1 VRVEGFF
8 TRLPHGFFPAD
19 KVSPVSG
26 VVPRADGRY
35 LIAGSFDSFVYVIDR
50 RMMQV
55 LHSLAGHEER
65 VSRVVLH
72 EDTVLAPSFDG
83 NVVKWEFE

>member
-1 VRVEGFF
+1 
-8 TRLPHGFFPAD
+8 
-19 KVSPVSG
+19 
-26 VVPRADGRY
+26 
-35 LIAGSFDSFVYVIDR
+35 
-50 RMMQV
+50 MMQV